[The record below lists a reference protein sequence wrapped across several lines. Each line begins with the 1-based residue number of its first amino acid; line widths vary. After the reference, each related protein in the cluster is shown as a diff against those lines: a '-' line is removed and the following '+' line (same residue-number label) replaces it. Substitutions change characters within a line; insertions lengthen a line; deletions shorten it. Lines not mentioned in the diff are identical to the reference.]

1 MGTIVV
7 AAAASHSP
15 VITMMYDENDAQQ
28 ARFHAAMHQIGEAF
42 AAAKP
47 DVIITITNE
56 HFVNFYLD
64 NVPAMCIGT
73 ATSYFGPVEPFL
85 KIPQADLPGD
95 RSIGKRLVAAAL
107 DAEFDVAY
115 SEELRFDHGT
125 MVPMSF
131 VNADYS
137 VPVVPI
143 IVNNIYAP
151 MPSPKRM
158 YAFGQFLGR
167 AIAEQLGDVRVALL
181 ATGGLSHK
189 VGTPDTGD
197 LDPEFDRRFLDG
209 LARGEGSRLAAS
221 LTHDELHAVGNGTHE
236 VRNWLA
242 VMGALGD
249 VPGEVLAYEPIP
261 VWVTGCGAALWR
273 R

>member
-15 VITMMYDENDAQQ
+15 VITMMYDEQDPQQ
-28 ARFHAAMHQIGEAF
+28 ARFHAAMHQIGAAF

-64 NVPAMCIGT
+64 NVPAMCVGT

-85 KIPQADLPGD
+85 KIPQADLPGN
-95 RSIGKRLVAAAL
+95 RPLGKQLVAAAL
-107 DAEFDVAY
+107 AAEFDVAY

-131 VNADYS
+131 VNPGYTI
-137 VPVVPI
+137 PVVPV

-151 MPSPKRM
+151 MPTPKRM
-158 YAFGQFLGR
+158 HAFGQFLGR
-167 AIAEQLGDVRVALL
+167 FVAEQLGDVRVALL

-209 LARGEGSRLAAS
+209 LARGEGSKMASS
-221 LTHDELHAVGNGTHE
+221 LTHDELQAVGNGTHE
-236 VRNWLA
+236 VRNWLT
-242 VMGALGD
+242 VMAALGD

-261 VWVTGCGAALWR
+261 VWVTGCAAALWR
-273 R
+273 